1 VALLIVLGLVET
13 AALIAAIFNK
23 TSFAGGSILYIY
35 AGWRLSRKDARTYNV
50 VVIWLSVF
58 LALLVGGVFFSGVNA
73 IQIALTPGLH
83 LDVTGDLPL
92 LFVGFVYIAVIPVL
106 LALLFHPATRNEFGK
121 PIRGTSPWTLYL
133 SVPNL
138 VGLSIAGMLLGAL
151 FIGPYWLI
159 NPYQVVTHALSSDPL
174 VARDLGSI
182 EEMRLMEMHVHNYQF
197 SADLRVVGDKNTGSY
212 YADLSPNGSV
222 KLTNY
227 GYAYNQDAMLDIP
240 RVNDVPILPETENS
254 YSGNTVTLISTSFE
268 VNDGIRTQVL
278 PFIQNGSQLWGTS
291 AHAHSGHVSAN
302 AIPEGNPGEL
312 SYFNKNINA
321 VLLNSQLRNNYVPF
335 DVAQFK
341 QVELDFWRF
350 STSNPSE
357 THNCL
362 GSLLVEYRL
371 DAGEWQ
377 SKMDYCGQNKSL
389 PHEWLESQLVFNTA
403 GHKEL
408 EIRFRYEYPP
418 STRKDATAVYLV
430 DDLKV
435 IGYPN

>member
-1 VALLIVLGLVET
+1 MPLLTWTPSNWRNKGRPSLRGDLTKVQRPIHPLRLAVALLIVLGLVET

-174 VARDLGSI
+174 VARDQCGPKSRGRQEYRFLLC
-182 EEMRLMEMHVHNYQF
+182 RL
-197 SADLRVVGDKNTGSY
+197 
-212 YADLSPNGSV
+212 
-222 KLTNY
+222 
-227 GYAYNQDAMLDIP
+227 
-240 RVNDVPILPETENS
+240 
-254 YSGNTVTLISTSFE
+254 
-268 VNDGIRTQVL
+268 
-278 PFIQNGSQLWGTS
+278 
-291 AHAHSGHVSAN
+291 
-302 AIPEGNPGEL
+302 
-312 SYFNKNINA
+312 
-321 VLLNSQLRNNYVPF
+321 
-335 DVAQFK
+335 VAQW
-341 QVELDFWRF
+341 V
-350 STSNPSE
+350 
-357 THNCL
+357 
-362 GSLLVEYRL
+362 G
-371 DAGEWQ
+371 
-377 SKMDYCGQNKSL
+377 
-389 PHEWLESQLVFNTA
+389 
-403 GHKEL
+403 
-408 EIRFRYEYPP
+408 
-418 STRKDATAVYLV
+418 
-430 DDLKV
+430 
-435 IGYPN
+435 